1 MVRREVRGA
10 GRRGRFTRAVTI
22 ILLITAACGPGRDYV
37 AEKQVVR
44 ATLTELFAK
53 RERARAITVWHD
65 PREQAPTL
73 SAFGGPFDHHDT
85 LTLQVVDTTGM
96 GLPFVVEHT
105 TLREI
110 SAFFAEHPGGWD
122 RWLEDHP
129 GNAGVVEV
137 VKPRVW
143 DDSAAVVV
151 GRACGEM
158 CRSAWRV
165 SLVRADTT
173 WRVKRVQ
180 LLSVPK

>member
-1 MVRREVRGA
+1 MN
-10 GRRGRFTRAVTI
+10 TRQ
-22 ILLITAACGPGRDYV
+22 AACLFASVCVVVCLAACAPGRDYA
-37 AEKQVVR
+37 AEQAVVR

-96 GLPFVVEHT
+96 RLPFVVEHT
-105 TLREI
+105 TLREM

-137 VKPRVW
+137 VAPRIW
-143 DDSAAVVV
+143 ADSAVMVV

-165 SLVRADTT
+165 ALVRSDAQADHG
-173 WRVKRVQ
+173 WRVRRVQ
-180 LLSVPK
+180 LLTVPR